1 LRRKSAAPHHSFTIC
16 AQIALSI
23 SFTVETHTMLA
34 NLKIRQRLVFAVAL
48 PMLLLISL
56 AGYDLS
62 VRWAT
67 RAEMAKLAP
76 LAQSVADIGRLIH
89 ELQRERGGS
98 AVFIGTRGAEMA
110 TELGD
115 LRRRTDAQ
123 RATAVAALTT
133 LQATASGEFKAEI
146 GRALDAVA
154 AIEARRKDVDA
165 MTSAPATIGY
175 FTDTI
180 AKLLTVT
187 GAVASV
193 SSDGGVATSVLSYVN
208 LMEGKERAGQERAQG
223 ANLLATGQFDLP
235 AVGKVFELVAL
246 QNAYFKLA
254 LASATSE
261 QRAVFDRALSGAAVD
276 KVGRMRQTITGG
288 KISGDSKEWFDATTA
303 RIDALKTVEDRLG
316 ADLLTLASDRG
327 SEAERSLVLLAI
339 LLALAVIASGAAVVV
354 MARSITSPIGGLVT
368 AMTKLAEG
376 DLGVAI
382 GDTDRRDEIGAMAR
396 AVAFFKENMIKAR
409 DLAAKEA
416 EAIDRRAARAARVQ
430 DLTARFDTDIADV
443 LRSVAAASTELEATA
458 TSMTTTAQ
466 ETGRQASAVAAATA
480 QASANVQTVAAATE
494 ELSGSV
500 AEIGRQVTQSAAI
513 AHKAVEEADRTNAT
527 VRSLSEAAERIGAVV
542 KLISD
547 IAGQT
552 NLLALNATIEAAR
565 AGDAGRGFAV
575 VASEVKALA
584 EQTAKATDDIRLQI
598 AAIQA
603 TSGEAAGAIE
613 GITGTITAI
622 NEIASSIASA
632 VEQQSAAT
640 REIAQNVQHAAVGT
654 REISTNITGVTEAVG
669 GTGAAAH
676 QVLGASGELS
686 RQAETMRNQVERFLG
701 DIRAV

>member
-1 LRRKSAAPHHSFTIC
+1 
-16 AQIALSI
+16 
-23 SFTVETHTMLA
+23 MLA
-34 NLKIRQRLVFAVAL
+34 NLKIRQRLVIAVAL

-62 VRWAT
+62 ERWAT

-89 ELQRERGGS
+89 ELQRERGAS
-98 AVFIGTRGAEMA
+98 AVVIASRGGQMRAELA
-110 TELGD
+110 D
-115 LRRRTDAQ
+115 IRRRTDAQ
-123 RATAVAALTT
+123 RPAAVAAMTA
-133 LQATASGEFKAEI
+133 LQAAAGGEFRDAI

-154 AIEARRKDVDA
+154 ALEARRKDVDA
-165 MTSAPATIGY
+165 MAAAPVTTGY

-180 AKLLTVT
+180 GRLLTVS
-187 GAVASV
+187 GAVAKASH
-193 SSDGGVATSVLSYVN
+193 DGGVVTAVLSYVN

-223 ANLLATGQFDLP
+223 ASLLTTGQFDLP
-235 AVGKVFELVAL
+235 AIGRVFELIAV
-246 QNAYFKLA
+246 QDVYFKLA
-254 LASATSE
+254 LATATSE
-261 QRAVFDRALSGAAVD
+261 QRAFFDRALSGAAVD
-276 KVGRMRQTITGG
+276 KVGEMRRSITNGTI
-288 KISGDSKEWFDATTA
+288 SNDSTEWFSAAST

-316 ADLLTLASDRG
+316 ADLLTLASDKAG
-327 SEAERSLVLLAI
+327 EAGRSLVLLAI
-339 LLALAVIASGAAVVV
+339 LMALAVVVSGAAVIT
-354 MARSITSPIGGLVT
+354 MARSITSPIGGLVA
-368 AMTKLAEG
+368 AMTNLAEG
-376 DLGVAI
+376 DLGVAVQ
-382 GDTDRRDEIGAMAR
+382 DTDRSDEIGAMAR

-409 DLAAKEA
+409 ELTAKEA
-416 EAIDRRAARAARVQ
+416 EAIDRRTARAARVQ

-458 TSMTTTAQ
+458 TSMTATAQ

-565 AGDAGRGFAV
+565 AGEAGRGFAV
-575 VASEVKALA
+575 VAAEVKALA

-598 AAIQA
+598 ATIQA

-613 GITGTITAI
+613 GITSTITTI

-669 GTGAAAH
+669 STGAAAH

-686 RQAETMRNQVERFLG
+686 RQAETMRSQVERFLG
-701 DIRAV
+701 SIRAA

>member
-1 LRRKSAAPHHSFTIC
+1 
-16 AQIALSI
+16 
-23 SFTVETHTMLA
+23 MLA

-669 GTGAAAH
+669 STGAAAH